1 MPAVLHFRCPG
12 GNLFAE
18 LPIGCWRSLCRG
30 CATELA
36 DDPFVEDCDGSR
48 QLDHNRHLNAS
59 AIGFRISWSIDLRS
73 RYSPSLVDLFGLAAE
88 GGTTMRV
95 TACVFLVT
103 CGLYAPTMARA
114 EQAPAAGQG
123 QVAVPVGVVTAERK
137 PVTKG
142 LEFVGRVDAVNR
154 VEVKAR
160 VTGYLEDVRF
170 KEGDLIKEGA
180 PLYSIERG
188 LFEAAVEQAEGAL
201 ERSKAAKILTE
212 VQLQRAEDLLA
223 KNSGTAVA
231 RDQALAAD
239 ESAKGAITI
248 DEANLRTAK
257 INLGYTDIS
266 SPIAGKVGKTN
277 ITKGNV
283 VAPQSG
289 PLTAVVSQ
297 DPMYVTF
304 PVSQREF
311 LSAKQAEHKE
321 DLTGI
326 KVQLRFSDGSSY
338 KQTGQ
343 INFVDVSVDRSTDT
357 VLVRASFPNPDFA
370 LVDGQLVRV
379 ALESATP
386 EEKIVIPQAALIS
399 DQEGVYVFVAS
410 DGKAAI
416 RRVKPSGESG
426 TGIVIEDGLAGGEL
440 VIVEGLQSLR
450 AGVPV
455 RASPLPPAPGR
466 S

>member
-1 MPAVLHFRCPG
+1 
-12 GNLFAE
+12 
-18 LPIGCWRSLCRG
+18 
-30 CATELA
+30 
-36 DDPFVEDCDGSR
+36 
-48 QLDHNRHLNAS
+48 
-59 AIGFRISWSIDLRS
+59 
-73 RYSPSLVDLFGLAAE
+73 
-88 GGTTMRV
+88 MRV
-95 TACVFLVT
+95 LT
-103 CGLYAPTMARA
+103 CAILAVAGLSV
-114 EQAPAAGQG
+114 PAIAQTN
-123 QVAVPVGVVTAERK
+123 QPPPAVPVAVVTAERK

-142 LEFVGRVDAVNR
+142 LDFVGRVDAINR
-154 VEVKAR
+154 VEVRAR

-180 PLYSIERG
+180 PLYSIEKG
-188 LFEAAVEQAEGAL
+188 LFEADVEQAEGAL

-223 KNSGTAVA
+223 KSSGTAVA

-257 INLGYTDIS
+257 INLGYTTID

-283 VAPQSG
+283 VNPQSG
-289 PLTAVVSQ
+289 PLTVVVSQ

-311 LSAKQAEHKE
+311 LRAKQTEHKE
-321 DLTGI
+321 DITGI

-338 KQTGQ
+338 KHLGQ

-399 DQEGVYVFVAS
+399 DQEGVYVFIAQ

-426 TGIVIEDGLAGGEL
+426 TGIIIEDGLAGGEL